1 MMKRLFYL
9 VLSLLVFAGCHK
21 DDDDSN
27 PVITELVGDISFD
40 MVYVKAGSFMMG
52 ASENDEDVQDREM
65 PEHQVALTGSYYI
78 GKYEV
83 TQGLWKAVMGDN
95 PSYFPKGDDYP
106 VEKVSWHHVQEFIA
120 RLNELTGK
128 KYALPTEAQWE
139 YAARGGEKSK
149 GYKYSGS
156 NDLDEVAWYNSNS
169 NNATNPVG
177 MKAPNELGIYDMTG
191 NVWEWCQDR
200 YATYSS
206 DAQTDPVGPE
216 NGSTYVLRG
225 GSWNNVAGRCRVS
238 FRSYIK
244 PGNFDSY
251 WGFRLVLLP

>member
-83 TQGLWKAVMGDN
+83 TQGLWKVVMGKN
-95 PSYFPKGDDYP
+95 PSSSKGDDYP
-106 VEKVSWHHVQEFIA
+106 VEKVSWNNVQEFIA
-120 RLNELTGK
+120 KLNELTGK

-191 NVWEWCQDR
+191 NVSEWCQD
-200 YATYSS
+200 YYDDYSS
-206 DAQTDPVGPE
+206 DAQIDPVGPE
-216 NGSTYVLRG
+216 NGSTCVLRG
-225 GSWNNVAGRCRVS
+225 GSWAEIERRCRVS
-238 FRSYIK
+238 FRSDK
-244 PGNFDSY
+244 ELDKRDFEL
-251 WGFRLVLLP
+251 GFRLVLLL